1 VGPNHRSVGLFRPR
15 TRLNLCRF
23 MPRSCIGARFLRQIT
38 APITARNFF
47 FCCRYQ
53 SHRPKSE
60 CNATTA
66 CTRSAVGRS
75 ENTDAS
81 GRSRPVTR
89 PDLPLPWFARAPE
102 SPSRTLEGSWLAFS
116 PSALGFPWA
125 LGSSGSGPR
134 GTSRRIPT
142 QVLSCACAPPQWLSL
157 SRVAP
162 FRRLS
167 RPCHRHK
174 APRIGPRPFSI
185 SKQKNPFSRP
195 AFGRASNRRCHTDW
209 KSRLQGLATLLAA

>member
-1 VGPNHRSVGLFRPR
+1 MQIRTPCRVSSGLEPAYAGGKLDRRRSPCQSRREPR
-15 TRLNLCRF
+15 AIVY
-23 MPRSCIGARFLRQIT
+23 SG
-38 APITARNFF
+38 
-47 FCCRYQ
+47 
-53 SHRPKSE
+53 
-60 CNATTA
+60 
-66 CTRSAVGRS
+66 GRS